1 VCSPRRAVAA
11 ASIGAEKL
19 VPSNRFSRSVGA
31 DGAGDNCRFVT
42 SEQNGRATIFEVAEA
57 AGVSITTVSH
67 VFSGNRRVREET
79 RRRVLE
85 TAERLV
91 YRPRATARGLATGR
105 TNTLAL
111 QVSISGESLVLNPF
125 FSSLLASLSLAA
137 IDRGYSFVFVPPE
150 SAGRGF
156 IDPLLVER
164 RVDGAILVDPVKRD
178 PFVRA
183 VLSAGIAYVSI
194 GRILGVKSDRWV
206 DNDHRAASVKVVAHL
221 KRAGYRRPALLTV
234 PFDVSYI
241 VDCTDGFRSATGEA
255 GQILEAV
262 DMTEAAAH
270 RAAGQAL
277 RADEPPD
284 AFFCVHDRLAVGALA
299 AAAEHGVAV
308 PDELGVVGV
317 GDFLAQHGHPP
328 LTSVRV
334 FPERVGAI
342 ALDRLDVLLRGGD
355 AELPGIVPNQ
365 LVRRTSTARAR

>member
-1 VCSPRRAVAA
+1 M
-11 ASIGAEKL
+11 
-19 VPSNRFSRSVGA
+19 
-31 DGAGDNCRFVT
+31 AGDLNER
-42 SEQNGRATIFEVAEA
+42 RTIFEVAEA

-85 TAERLV
+85 TAERLA
-91 YRPRATARGLATGR
+91 YRPRATAQALATGR

-125 FSSLLASLSLAA
+125 FTSLLASLSLAA
-137 IDRGYSFVFVPPE
+137 IDRGFSFVFVPPE
-150 SAGRGF
+150 NAGRGF
-156 IDPLLVER
+156 TDPLLVER
-164 RVDGAILVDPVKRD
+164 RVDGAILVDPVRND

-183 VLSAGIAYVSI
+183 VVNAGIAYVSI
-194 GRILGVKSDRWV
+194 GRILGINSDRWV
-206 DNDHRAASVKVVAHL
+206 DNDHRAVGEKVVAHL
-221 KRAGYRRPALLTV
+221 RRAGYKRPALLTV

-241 VDCTDGFRSATGEA
+241 VDCIEGFRSATADA
-255 GQILEAV
+255 GRVIEAV
-262 DMTEAAAH
+262 DMTEAAAQ
-270 RAAGQAL
+270 RAVGQAL
-277 RADEPPD
+277 QGGEPPD

-299 AAAEHGVAV
+299 AAAELGVAV

-342 ALDRLDVLLRGGD
+342 ALERLDTLLRGGD

-365 LVRRTSTARAR
+365 LVRRTSTARVR

>member
-1 VCSPRRAVAA
+1 VA
-11 ASIGAEKL
+11 
-19 VPSNRFSRSVGA
+19 
-31 DGAGDNCRFVT
+31 
-42 SEQNGRATIFEVAEA
+42 SEQDGRATIFEVAEA

-79 RRRVLE
+79 RSRVVAA
-85 TAERLV
+85 AERLA
-91 YRPRATARGLATGR
+91 YRPRATAQALATGR
-105 TNTLAL
+105 SNTLAL

-125 FSSLLASLSLAA
+125 FSSLLTSLSLAA
-137 IDRGYSFVFVPPE
+137 IDRGFSFVFVPPE
-150 SAGRGF
+150 NAGRGF

-164 RVDGAILVDPVKRD
+164 RVDGAVLVDPVKTD

-183 VLSAGIAYVSI
+183 VLKADISYVSI

-206 DNDHRAASVKVVAHL
+206 DNDHRAVSEKVVAHL
-221 KRAGYRRPALLTV
+221 KSVGYKQPALLTV

-241 VDCTDGFRSATGEA
+241 VDCAAGFRHAAGTA
-255 GQILEAV
+255 GQIIEAV

-270 RAAGQAL
+270 RAVGQAL
-277 RADEPPD
+277 AGQEPPD

-299 AAAEHGVAV
+299 AAAELGVAV

-334 FPERVGAI
+334 FPERAGAI
-342 ALDRLDVLLRGGD
+342 ALDRLDTLLRGGD

-365 LVRRTSTARAR
+365 LVRRTSTARGR